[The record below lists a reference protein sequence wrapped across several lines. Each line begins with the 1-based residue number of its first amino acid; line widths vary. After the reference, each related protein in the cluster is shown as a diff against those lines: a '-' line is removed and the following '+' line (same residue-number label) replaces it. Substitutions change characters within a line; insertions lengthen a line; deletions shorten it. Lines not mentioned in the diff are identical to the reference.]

1 MNWPPAHWVARQEF
15 DQIVDY
21 LRDSVSKGL
30 AKRFTLNAMETVKRA
45 RQFPHSGSPIG
56 LETRRMQIEPFSYDL
71 VYLPEVDGDIYVV
84 AFPHHRQRPGYWRNR
99 L

>member
-1 MNWPPAHWVARQEF
+1 MARQEF

-21 LRDSVSKGL
+21 LRDTVNKAL

-45 RQFPHSGSPIG
+45 RQHPHSGSPIG
-56 LETRRMQIEPFSYDL
+56 LETRRMQIAPFPYDM
-71 VYLPEVDGDIYVV
+71 VYLPKVDADIYIV

-99 L
+99 S